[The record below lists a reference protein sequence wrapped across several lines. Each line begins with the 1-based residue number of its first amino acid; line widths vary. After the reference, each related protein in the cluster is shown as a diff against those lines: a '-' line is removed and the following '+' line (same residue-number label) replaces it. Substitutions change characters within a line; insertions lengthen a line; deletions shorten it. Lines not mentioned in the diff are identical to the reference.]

1 MSEHPLQSFIEL
13 VSFDQATYALEDSV
27 QQLEK
32 EIELLEKTSEDL
44 SSGSTL
50 LVHRMKDA
58 RKEVEQVELNMK
70 TLDQQEIEEKKRL
83 EKVANQ
89 KEYQL
94 IMREIDTLKRQQHD
108 YENTLLVSWN
118 KLEAFKKE
126 YEVRHAQDENKTAEL
141 KLAIEHKQ
149 ESVSKMHDELDGRL
163 RQRDEMKRGIPAEW
177 LEKYVLMRSRV
188 TNPVVQVINGSCMGC
203 FYNLPPQEFLVLK
216 RKQMIQCKCCFRFLY
231 IAPSKE

>member
-13 VSFDQATYALEDSV
+13 VSFDQATYALEDSI

-32 EIELLEKTSEDL
+32 EIELFEKTSEDL

-50 LVHRMKDA
+50 LAHRMKDA
-58 RKEVEQVELNMK
+58 RKEVDQIELNMK
-70 TLDQQEIEEKKRL
+70 VLDQQEVEEKKRL
-83 EKVANQ
+83 ESVANQ
-89 KEYQL
+89 KEYQS

-108 YENTLLVSWN
+108 YESTLLIAWN

-126 YEVRHAQDENKTAEL
+126 YEVRHTQDENKTAEL
-141 KLAIEHKQ
+141 KLALEHKQ
-149 ESVSKMHDELDGRL
+149 ESVSKMHDELDARL
-163 RQRDEMKRGIPAEW
+163 RQRDEIKAGIPAQW

-188 TNPVVQVINGSCMGC
+188 ADPVVQVVNGSCMGC
-203 FYNLPPQEFLVLK
+203 FYNLPPQELLDLK
-216 RKQMIQCKCCFRFLY
+216 RKQMTQCKGCFRFLY